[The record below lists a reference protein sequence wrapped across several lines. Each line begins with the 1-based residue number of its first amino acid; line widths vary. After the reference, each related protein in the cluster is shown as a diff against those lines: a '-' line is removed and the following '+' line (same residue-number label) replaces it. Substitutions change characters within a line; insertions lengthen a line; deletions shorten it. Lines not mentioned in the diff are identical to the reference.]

1 MAGKV
6 LEFVTER
13 IMAKKEYAGKIR
25 VDAKIEALIPLL
37 NEDQLAILEESLI
50 AEGRA
55 LSSLWLW
62 GDLLVDGHNRFR
74 LCKQHKLPYEVTQVY
89 EDAED
94 IEDVMDRIRRD
105 SLARRHMTPLEQSKI
120 RAERVAYKVGKGS
133 KLSDAV
139 RIVAEQSNVSVRNVY
154 RDVERAG
161 LVESVD
167 EEAKPAAETM
177 STPALKKLA
186 AMTKKRQQAVAK
198 KAGGDGKVAGKEVRK
213 STSKE
218 KGSAASLFVAMQKSH
233 FSGKTGLP
241 QTIDA
246 MADANGGRGAQYD
259 IANAAIDTFLKATA
273 GMRDGKL

>member
-1 MAGKV
+1 MK
-6 LEFVTER
+6 
-13 IMAKKEYAGKIR
+13 KKEYAGKIR
-25 VDAKIEALIPLL
+25 VDPKIEALITPLK
-37 NEDQLAILEESLI
+37 EDQLAILEESLL

-55 LSSLWLW
+55 ISSLWLW

-74 LCKQHKLPYEVTQVY
+74 LCKQHKLAYEVTQVY

-139 RIVAEQSNVSVRNVY
+139 RIVAEESNVSVRNVY
-154 RDVERAG
+154 RDVKRAE

-177 STPALKKLA
+177 STSALKKLA
-186 AMTKKRQQAVAK
+186 SLSKTKQRAVAK
-198 KAGGDGKVAGKEVRK
+198 KSGGDGKAAEKEIRK

-218 KGSAASLFVAMQKSH
+218 KGSAASLFVAMQKQH

-246 MADANGGRGAQYD
+246 MADANGGIGVQYNT
-259 IANAAIDTFLKATA
+259 ANTAIDTFLKATA
-273 GMRDGKL
+273 AMRDGKL

>member
-1 MAGKV
+1 
-6 LEFVTER
+6 
-13 IMAKKEYAGKIR
+13 MAKKEYTDKIR
-25 VDAKIEALIPLL
+25 VDAKIEALIPPLK
-37 NEDQLAILEESLI
+37 EDQLAILEESLL

-105 SLARRHMTPLEQSKI
+105 SLARRHMTPLEHSKI

-139 RIVAEQSNVSVRNVY
+139 RIVAEESNVSVRNVY
-154 RDVERAG
+154 RDVARAE

-186 AMTKKRQQAVAK
+186 AMPKKRQQAVAK
-198 KAGGDGKVAGKEVRK
+198 KAGGDGKAAEKEVRK
-213 STSKE
+213 DTPE
-218 KGSAASLFVAMQKSH
+218 EAASKVKS
-233 FSGKTGLP
+233 
-241 QTIDA
+241 
-246 MADANGGRGAQYD
+246 
-259 IANAAIDTFLKATA
+259 IAHQHRDKLVRAIDDYHRHKPNARK
-273 GMRDGKL
+273 RDQLVKMAQEIVLW